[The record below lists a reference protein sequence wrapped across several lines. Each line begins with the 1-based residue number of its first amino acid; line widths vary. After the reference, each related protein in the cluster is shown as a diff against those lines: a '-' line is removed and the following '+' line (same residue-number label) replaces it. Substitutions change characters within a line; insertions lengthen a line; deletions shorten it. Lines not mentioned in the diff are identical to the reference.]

1 MCAAAAR
8 VDSRR
13 STLDAASASLQ
24 IAVADGVVLIR
35 DANTTIGYCR
45 HTHDGDIEYIF
56 VNPAWRRRGVG
67 RRLLAEVER
76 RCGRR
81 GRPLEPI
88 SPLGRRFFGLPGADA
103 ANDSPQRTARL
114 P

>member
-1 MCAAAAR
+1 M
-8 VDSRR
+8 
-13 STLDAASASLQ
+13 SLPL
-24 IAVADGVVLIR
+24 IDAVAPVAFTVVADDGVLLIR

-45 HTHDGDIEYIF
+45 HTQEGDIEYIF

-76 RCGRR
+76 CCGRR

-88 SPLGRRFFGLPGADA
+88 SPLGRRLFGLPTADLH
-103 ANDSPQRTARL
+103 DSSATTARL
-114 P
+114 Q